1 MLIPSNKNAKDSNQP
16 ELNTLDE
23 PISDTIIRDLKAVCV
38 KFKYVLHPKH
48 KDSKM
53 LLKEWDLWGPLL
65 LCTFMA
71 V

>member
-1 MLIPSNKNAKDSNQP
+1 MPYSKNTQDPRQP
-16 ELNTLDE
+16 DFNTLDE
-23 PISDTIIRDLKAVCV
+23 PIRQTVMRDLKAVGV
-38 KFKYVLHPKH
+38 KFKYVLFPRDKE
-48 KDSKM
+48 SKM